1 MTGTGKTF
9 TKHYTMVELLVVL
22 FVVGI
27 LLAISAGGIGRLLG
41 RQGASGAVRNI
52 SSNISLARSYAVMK
66 NTYVA
71 FLLPDDN
78 TTTSSFNSTDLKW
91 HRYSRARICLAKNY
105 NPAGTA
111 EFVGWLDGND
121 WDIFPSGTCGYINAG
136 QISITNITDL
146 GGVKSTAILFKPNG
160 TLATGTDASIK
171 IFMAKYIPTNPI
183 GKELVYETKSEQ
195 GGGWEISVNAFTGRS
210 DYEKKSN

>member
-1 MTGTGKTF
+1 MTGTCKTF
-9 TKHYTMVELLVVL
+9 TKFYTMVELLVVL

-27 LLAISAGGIGRLLG
+27 LLAISMGGIGKLLG

-71 FLLPDDN
+71 FILPDNN
-78 TTTSSFNSTDLKW
+78 TPFASDDLKW
-91 HRYSRARICLAKNY
+91 YRYSRARICLVKNAT
-105 NPAGTA
+105 PTAA
-111 EFVGWLDGND
+111 EFVGWIDGND

-136 QISITNITDL
+136 QVTVTGITDL
-146 GGVKSTAILFKPNG
+146 GGINSPAIIFKPNG

-171 IFMAKYIPTNPI
+171 IFRAKYIPTNV
-183 GKELVYETKSEQ
+183 GKEMVYETKSEQ
-195 GGGWEISVNAFTGRS
+195 GSGWEVSVNAFTGRS